1 MEVQLSTTPSVH
13 DVDLPW
19 TKLRDR
25 GVEGCSDDELL
36 AVILRSGYGCST
48 ALANAS
54 SLLRTL
60 PLPEWPTQ
68 TLSELG
74 ALPGVTARKAETL
87 AAAFE
92 LTKRALKE
100 GLGVVPSITQPRDA
114 IPFVADIRNL
124 GKEHFLALFLNGRHQ
139 IIHREDVSVGSQSA
153 SLVHPRE
160 VFAPAV
166 GTSAA
171 SVILAHNHPSGDP
184 SPSQQDVD
192 LTRRLVQ
199 AGEILGIDVLDHLIV
214 TGQAFSS
221 MKELGML

>member
-1 MEVQLSTTPSVH
+1 MSSHRSAPSVH

-19 TKLRDR
+19 IKLRDR
-25 GVEGCSDDELL
+25 GAEGCRDEELL
-36 AVILRSGYGCST
+36 AVVLRKGYGTSSAVADAST
-48 ALANAS
+48 
-54 SLLRTL
+54 LLDTL
-60 PLPEWPTQ
+60 SLPEWLTQ
-68 TLSELG
+68 TPG
-74 ALPGVTARKAETL
+74 DFDALPGITARQSETL

-100 GLGVVPSITQPRDA
+100 GQGVVPSITQPRDA
-114 IPFVADIRNL
+114 IPFIADIRNL
-124 GKEHFLALFLNGRHQ
+124 RKEHFLALFLNGRHQ
-139 IIHREDVSVGSQSA
+139 IIHREDVSVGSQNA

-160 VFAPAV
+160 VFSPAV

-171 SVILAHNHPSGDP
+171 SVILAHNHPSGEP
-184 SPSQQDVD
+184 NPSQQDIC

-214 TGQAFSS
+214 TEQAFSS